1 MSIDVQQW
9 FESLSYDELLE
20 LNELIVERL
29 KFLDRQEAHDAM
41 MQFHPGAR
49 VEFQSNRGTELG
61 TIMKFNQ
68 KTVNVVT
75 DDGRRWKVAPQ
86 LLSPA
91 KKTEPAK
98 KPQLTV
104 VDMKKKKFEPPGKA

>member
-9 FESLSYDELLE
+9 FETLSYDELLE

-41 MQFHPGAR
+41 LQFHPGAR
-49 VEFQSNRGTELG
+49 VEFQSKRGTEQG

-68 KTVNVVT
+68 KTVAVVT

-86 LLSPA
+86 LLLPA
-91 KKTEPAK
+91 KRKEAPK
-98 KPQLTV
+98 KPTLTV
-104 VDMKKKKFEPPGKA
+104 IDMKKKKFEPPNRD